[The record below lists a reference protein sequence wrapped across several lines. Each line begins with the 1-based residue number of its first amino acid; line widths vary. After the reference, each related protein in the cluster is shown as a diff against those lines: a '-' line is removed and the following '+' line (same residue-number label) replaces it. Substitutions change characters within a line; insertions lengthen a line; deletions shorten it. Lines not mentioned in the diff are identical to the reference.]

1 MEEQTALTPEE
12 QKAKEIELEK
22 KARREKRKRQRSE
35 FRKGILAKVNHRE
48 ICLETPSC
56 GKLPSDYI
64 TAFDLEGAGFS
75 EDDIIEIG
83 AVKINLKTGE
93 TSDFQE
99 MMSPRTRLNKYVTQ
113 ITGITKEELV
123 GKRKLQEVL
132 PEFLR
137 FVGDSI
143 VLGHSIGNNDMVQIN
158 LAIHRFRMKEK
169 FYPYFI
175 DTERMAHRLLDDA
188 DPPVIKF
195 GLEPLLQKY
204 GVVLTENHRAL
215 ADAYASYQ
223 LLQVFMKNV
232 GREGIL
238 PGIS

>member
-1 MEEQTALTPEE
+1 MNDMEALTPEE
-12 QKAKEIELEK
+12 KKAKEK
-22 KARREKRKRQRSE
+22 KKKRLKRKQARAE
-35 FRKGILAKVNHRE
+35 FRKGILAKVNRRE
-48 ICLETPSC
+48 ILLEKHNC
-56 GKLPSDYI
+56 GMLPSDYL

-93 TSDFQE
+93 TEEFHE
-99 MMSPRTRLNKYVTQ
+99 MMTPRTRLNKYVTQ
-113 ITGITKEELV
+113 ITGITIDELV
-123 GKRKLQEVL
+123 GKRRLQEVL
-132 PEFLR
+132 PEFFD

-143 VLGHSIGNNDMVQIN
+143 LLGHSIGNNDIVQLN
-158 LAIHRFRMKEK
+158 LARQRFKLK
-169 FYPYFI
+169 GYNFYKYFV

-223 LLQVFMKNV
+223 LLRIFMKNE
-232 GREGIL
+232 GRDGML
-238 PGIS
+238 PQIG